1 MSTKCHQKIKLTDK
15 GQQRLRK
22 APRLSE
28 DRDIADALGTD
39 TQSNVEQNVA
49 GPAPARTPSPVPY
62 PPLPPPAP
70 PPPPSLVTLRPTRS
84 GRTRFLPARFQD
96 NLPTL
101 SRSMPSTFQPENPIE
116 EPAPAPVPAPF
127 PSPTPEPD
135 IVLKKVRTDPDQFG
149 IFRIYSELPKS
160 IPDEEVPIEDVCEG
174 AGFPVPPPAD
184 SSSIFGSVIKVS
196 SRVKNSII
204 APFLNI
210 TVWRLMSWWYN
221 SDTKSIADLDCLV
234 KEVIHPSD
242 FDPSHL
248 EGFSTDKVLK
258 DLDNYQDDTR
268 LFPAEDGW
276 REISVEIPVPCRGV
290 KQPEAKAPRYI
301 ISGIF
306 IRKPLEVMKSTFQS
320 SLTEKFHYT
329 PFELRQ
335 ESFPGSPSSFRLHGE
350 LYNSPAFIEE
360 HNRVQVEQFK
370 KGKASP
376 ENKDLQY
383 PTALAGMMLWSDAT
397 RVGHWGDATMWPIY
411 MYFGNQS
418 KYDRSRPS
426 AFAAHHI
433 AYIPKL
439 SEDFKG
445 WYQEQYGCTPTE
457 AVMTFMRR
465 EIPHA
470 IYAELFDKDFMNAYR
485 DGIIL
490 RCGNKVTRSMFPRL
504 FTWSADYPEKM
515 LLICCKCLGLHP
527 CGECNISKDK
537 IFRLGTV
544 LDRGTR
550 DRLRRQDSEL
560 RQNKVERARELIF
573 KKGYSISSKAIDYLL
588 GDHSWTPT
596 RNTFST
602 LFYKFGFN
610 FYNIIVSD
618 VLHEFELGV
627 WKAVLTHLIRILN
640 AIGKPSVEEMNQR
653 FRKTPTFGRDTIRKI
668 NKNVSL
674 LQNLAARDYEDFLQV
689 SLPVL
694 EGLFGIHDKNVQDL
708 LFNLTAVHSFAKL
721 RLHSDPALQTL
732 DQHTTQLGK
741 SLRTF
746 KNHVCPDFATKELA
760 KEAGARE
767 RRRAKQQERQG
778 AGNKGKEVSQ
788 KKADKTKMFSLS
800 TYKVHA
806 IGSYTRFISLF
817 GTTDSYSTQVGELEH
832 RRIKRFY
839 SRTNKVFRYVRQV
852 TNQERR
858 VRIVKSIERRLED
871 QQKSKAAEAENS
883 KIQDSSNPR
892 IPFEHE
898 DPLPIA
904 DPTSHYQVSMTRS
917 HRLPIMPWLDKHED
931 DLAVNHFLRKLRT
944 HVFCRLTGE
953 CDEESVTPSDRGRVF
968 INNNDRMYVHKVL
981 RINYTTY
988 DQRRCQDS
996 INPRT
1001 HSDVM
1006 VLSPNDVD
1014 DDEPYLYARV
1024 IGIYHVEAGLRN
1036 DPQNS
1041 SSKRIDFLWV
1051 RWYVSADDRS
1061 CWKSRRLPQVGF
1073 VDGSDDGAFG
1083 FLDPAQVIRAVHL
1096 LPNFKEGRVS
1106 TILGP
1111 SMARRADEEDQ
1122 DYQRYYINI
1131 FADRDMMIRF
1141 CPELTLGTH
1150 IASVVPDPPD
1160 SSDIEDNSDSSE
1172 EIEEEEEEQ
1181 DEETLDDASHS
1192 EGESDR
1198 ESIDSDR
1205 YTEGEG
1211 SDYGYDTGGSDEEDV
1226 ENIEDNQFDVE
1237 PNIGPEDGKEPF
1249 NHDVEILDIEGFSAL

>member
-1 MSTKCHQKIKLTDK
+1 
-15 GQQRLRK
+15 
-22 APRLSE
+22 
-28 DRDIADALGTD
+28 
-39 TQSNVEQNVA
+39 
-49 GPAPARTPSPVPY
+49 
-62 PPLPPPAP
+62 
-70 PPPPSLVTLRPTRS
+70 
-84 GRTRFLPARFQD
+84 
-96 NLPTL
+96 
-101 SRSMPSTFQPENPIE
+101 
-116 EPAPAPVPAPF
+116 
-127 PSPTPEPD
+127 
-135 IVLKKVRTDPDQFG
+135 
-149 IFRIYSELPKS
+149 
-160 IPDEEVPIEDVCEG
+160 
-174 AGFPVPPPAD
+174 
-184 SSSIFGSVIKVS
+184 
-196 SRVKNSII
+196 
-204 APFLNI
+204 
-210 TVWRLMSWWYN
+210 
-221 SDTKSIADLDCLV
+221 
-234 KEVIHPSD
+234 
-242 FDPSHL
+242 
-248 EGFSTDKVLK
+248 
-258 DLDNYQDDTR
+258 
-268 LFPAEDGW
+268 
-276 REISVEIPVPCRGV
+276 
-290 KQPEAKAPRYI
+290 
-301 ISGIF
+301 
-306 IRKPLEVMKSTFQS
+306 
-320 SLTEKFHYT
+320 
-329 PFELRQ
+329 
-335 ESFPGSPSSFRLHGE
+335 
-350 LYNSPAFIEE
+350 
-360 HNRVQVEQFK
+360 
-370 KGKASP
+370 
-376 ENKDLQY
+376 
-383 PTALAGMMLWSDAT
+383 
-397 RVGHWGDATMWPIY
+397 MWPIY

-544 LDRGTR
+544 LDRGTW

-573 KKGYSISSKAIDYLL
+573 KKGYSILSKAIDYLL
-588 GDHSWTPT
+588 GDHSWMPT

-618 VLHEFELGV
+618 VLHEFELASGRPSS
-627 WKAVLTHLIRILN
+627 HILFVY
-640 AIGKPSVEEMNQR
+640 S
-653 FRKTPTFGRDTIRKI
+653 TLLI

-689 SLPVL
+689 SLPVF

-767 RRRAKQQERQG
+767 QRRAKQQERQG

-788 KKADKTKMFSLS
+788 KKADKTKTFSLS

-883 KIQDSSNPR
+883 KIQDSSNPC

-931 DLAVNHFLRKLRT
+931 DRAVNHFLRKLRT

-953 CDEESVTPSDRGRVF
+953 CDEESVTPSDQRTC
-968 INNNDRMYVHKVL
+968 IHNNNDRMYVHKVL

-1051 RWYVSADDRS
+1051 RWYVSADNRS

-1106 TILGP
+1106 TILGLP
-1111 SMARRADEEDQ
+1111 WPVELMKKIKTTSD
-1122 DYQRYYINI
+1122 IISICI

-1237 PNIGPEDGKEPF
+1237 PNIGPEDGEEPF

>member
-1 MSTKCHQKIKLTDK
+1 MNATDTKAVVFFDERTQSVLTSEKHAETTGLFHLNTLILASSLRADSSFANSTRVDSQAPNPSSPNVNRLRPSIWISATSLSGISVWVSYEAINIPREWLDYSQVRNLETLRYLHDARPSGLNDSYRFKKGFYPVYTNIEKYLIQHRDGLTRANKCSACKKKFDSIASLMRHMRMSTKCHQKIKLTDK

-221 SDTKSIADLDCLV
+221 SDTKSIADLDRLV

-490 RCGNKVTRSMFPRL
+490 RCGNKVTCSMFPRL

-544 LDRGTR
+544 LDRGTQ

-596 RNTFST
+596 R
-602 LFYKFGFN
+602 
-610 FYNIIVSD
+610 
-618 VLHEFELGV
+618 
-627 WKAVLTHLIRILN
+627 
-640 AIGKPSVEEMNQR
+640 
-653 FRKTPTFGRDTIRKI
+653 
-668 NKNVSL
+668 
-674 LQNLAARDYEDFLQV
+674 
-689 SLPVL
+689 
-694 EGLFGIHDKNVQDL
+694 
-708 LFNLTAVHSFAKL
+708 
-721 RLHSDPALQTL
+721 
-732 DQHTTQLGK
+732 
-741 SLRTF
+741 
-746 KNHVCPDFATKELA
+746 
-760 KEAGARE
+760 
-767 RRRAKQQERQG
+767 
-778 AGNKGKEVSQ
+778 
-788 KKADKTKMFSLS
+788 
-800 TYKVHA
+800 
-806 IGSYTRFISLF
+806 
-817 GTTDSYSTQVGELEH
+817 
-832 RRIKRFY
+832 
-839 SRTNKVFRYVRQV
+839 V

-1237 PNIGPEDGKEPF
+1237 PNIGPEDGEEPF
-1249 NHDVEILDIEGFSAL
+1249 NHNVEILDIEGFSAL

>member
-1 MSTKCHQKIKLTDK
+1 
-15 GQQRLRK
+15 
-22 APRLSE
+22 
-28 DRDIADALGTD
+28 
-39 TQSNVEQNVA
+39 
-49 GPAPARTPSPVPY
+49 
-62 PPLPPPAP
+62 
-70 PPPPSLVTLRPTRS
+70 
-84 GRTRFLPARFQD
+84 
-96 NLPTL
+96 
-101 SRSMPSTFQPENPIE
+101 MPSTFQPENPIE
-116 EPAPAPVPAPF
+116 EPAPAPVPVPF
-127 PSPTPEPD
+127 PSPTPEPV
-135 IVLKKVRTDPDQFG
+135 IVIK
-149 IFRIYSELPKS
+149 KS
-160 IPDEEVPIEDVCEG
+160 IPDKEVPIEDVCKG

-184 SSSIFGSVIKVS
+184 
-196 SRVKNSII
+196 
-204 APFLNI
+204 
-210 TVWRLMSWWYN
+210 
-221 SDTKSIADLDCLV
+221 C
-234 KEVIHPSD
+234 
-242 FDPSHL
+242 
-248 EGFSTDKVLK
+248 
-258 DLDNYQDDTR
+258 
-268 LFPAEDGW
+268 
-276 REISVEIPVPCRGV
+276 
-290 KQPEAKAPRYI
+290 
-301 ISGIF
+301 
-306 IRKPLEVMKSTFQS
+306 
-320 SLTEKFHYT
+320 
-329 PFELRQ
+329 
-335 ESFPGSPSSFRLHGE
+335 
-350 LYNSPAFIEE
+350 
-360 HNRVQVEQFK
+360 
-370 KGKASP
+370 
-376 ENKDLQY
+376 
-383 PTALAGMMLWSDAT
+383 
-397 RVGHWGDATMWPIY
+397 
-411 MYFGNQS
+411 
-418 KYDRSRPS
+418 SRPS

-439 SEDFKG
+439 LEDFKG

-490 RCGNKVTRSMFPRL
+490 RCGNKVTRSMFPCL

-537 IFRLGTV
+537 IFCLGTV

-560 RQNKVERARELIF
+560 FQNKVERARELIF

-588 GDHSWTPT
+588 GNHSWTPT
-596 RNTFST
+596 R
-602 LFYKFGFN
+602 
-610 FYNIIVSD
+610 
-618 VLHEFELGV
+618 
-627 WKAVLTHLIRILN
+627 
-640 AIGKPSVEEMNQR
+640 
-653 FRKTPTFGRDTIRKI
+653 
-668 NKNVSL
+668 
-674 LQNLAARDYEDFLQV
+674 
-689 SLPVL
+689 
-694 EGLFGIHDKNVQDL
+694 
-708 LFNLTAVHSFAKL
+708 
-721 RLHSDPALQTL
+721 
-732 DQHTTQLGK
+732 
-741 SLRTF
+741 
-746 KNHVCPDFATKELA
+746 
-760 KEAGARE
+760 
-767 RRRAKQQERQG
+767 
-778 AGNKGKEVSQ
+778 
-788 KKADKTKMFSLS
+788 
-800 TYKVHA
+800 
-806 IGSYTRFISLF
+806 
-817 GTTDSYSTQVGELEH
+817 
-832 RRIKRFY
+832 
-839 SRTNKVFRYVRQV
+839 V

-858 VRIVKSIERRLED
+858 VRIVKSIERCLED
-871 QQKSKAAEAENS
+871 QQKSKAAEAENL
-883 KIQDSSNPR
+883 KTQDSSNPR

-904 DPTSHYQVSMTRS
+904 DPTSCYQVSMTRS

-931 DLAVNHFLRKLRT
+931 DLAVNHFLHKLRT

-953 CDEESVTPSDRGRVF
+953 CDEESVTPSDQGRVF
-968 INNNDRMYVHKVL
+968 INNNDRMYIHDKVL

-1006 VLSPNDVD
+1006 VLSPNNVD
-1014 DDEPYLYARV
+1014 DDKPYLYARV

-1051 RWYVSADDRS
+1051 CWYVSADNRS

-1122 DYQRYYINI
+1122 DYQQYYINI
-1131 FADRDMMIRF
+1131 FVDRDMMIPF

-1160 SSDIEDNSDSSE
+1160 SSNIKDNSDSSE

-1198 ESIDSDR
+1198 KSIDSDR

-1237 PNIGPEDGKEPF
+1237 PNIGPEDGEEPF